1 MRPAR
6 FVLVWPL
13 LAHAA
18 AWAAFLWL
26 VFWPFAYRG
35 VSVQAVPQGSDAA
48 PVVTN
53 LSASFIET
61 NGIWVVLPLLVPV
74 VLTGLAYLA
83 VWNWNSRE
91 VDQKRNSVGLG
102 RPYPRVLRFGY
113 SFDRGFLSARRIGF
127 IDHGHCEHI
136 PSPTPE
142 CARWPNGRLGGLE
155 GVAGDGQDD
164 MDELA
169 SKAPRLDS
177 GRRKSIDRRSRN
189 QVAVS

>member
-1 MRPAR
+1 MRPR
-6 FVLVWPL
+6 MLVLVWPL
-13 LAHAA
+13 LAHVA

-35 VSVQAVPQGSDAA
+35 VSVQAVPPGSDAA
-48 PVVTN
+48 PVVTE

-61 NGIWVVLPLLVPV
+61 NGLWVVFPLLIPCGIDRSRVPGS
-74 VLTGLAYLA
+74 LELEFQ
-83 VWNWNSRE
+83 E

-142 CARWPNGRLGGLE
+142 CARRPNGRLGGLE
-155 GVAGDGQDD
+155 GVAGDGQND
-164 MDELA
+164 MDELT
-169 SKAPRLDS
+169 SKTLRPDTGRPRVIVDDA
-177 GRRKSIDRRSRN
+177 GTKW
-189 QVAVS
+189 A